1 MTEVH
6 EIQVPVLIVGGGG
19 SGLAASLFLSDLGV
33 RSLLVERHPSTSVVP
48 KAHYVNQR
56 SMEIFRHHGVDRA
69 IYDEAAPRD
78 RLGRIE
84 WRTSIGGDGPLDGK
98 VLIIKS
104 LMGGGDLRGD
114 YDLKGVTPPTHIP
127 QIRLE
132 PILRRLA
139 EQRNPGGLLFGHEL
153 IEFSQDAEGVEAL
166 IREIESGQELRVRAQ
181 YLLGADAGKTVGPAI
196 GATMVGMTN
205 AATFVGVYFTADLS
219 RYFADSESVMRMIVH
234 PQQLA
239 NASMTAGA
247 LLTLGPDR
255 WDEHSEEWLVAWA
268 YPPHDSQR
276 PTLETAP
283 ADVQAFLKVDV
294 PIEVKRISH
303 WQVESI
309 IADKFADRRVLLIGD
324 AAHKHT
330 PAGGLGLNSGI
341 QDAHNLSWKLAAVL
355 GGQASEALLATYEPE
370 RRPVVSRNAE
380 LSVYALGNHGLMVA
394 SMGIISGAPPVVNEA
409 QIALLLAQ
417 TADGEARRERMHEV
431 FQLTRTEYSCQ
442 DMELGFQYVSEA
454 IVDDGTP
461 LPKRDPLG
469 SHFTPST
476 HPGCRLPHAWV
487 SHDGACLSTH
497 DLLPVGGFLLIAG
510 ENGAAWVAAAQRLAA
525 QSGICIRACQI
536 GAGERAIADPSKAWT
551 EVRETDADGA
561 ILVRPDGHVGWRARA
576 ADSDPLARLSEALK
590 HILATSGNASWQTL

>member
-1 MTEVH
+1 MTDAR
-6 EIQVPVLIVGGGG
+6 EIHVPVLIVGGGA
-19 SGLAASLFLSDLGV
+19 SGLSASLFLSDLGIE
-33 RSLLVERHPSTSVVP
+33 SLLVERHPSTSELP

-56 SMEIFRHHGVDRA
+56 SMEIFRHHGVDRG
-69 IYDEAAPRD
+69 IYDAAAPRD

-84 WRTSIGGDGPLDGK
+84 WRTSVGGDGPLDGK
-98 VLIIKS
+98 VLITKS
-104 LMGGGDLRGD
+104 LMGGGDLRGI
-114 YDLKGVTPPTHIP
+114 YDLNGVTPPTHIP

-132 PILRRLA
+132 PILRRIA
-139 EQRNPGGLLFGHEL
+139 EERSAGGLLFGHEL
-153 IEFSQDAEGVEAL
+153 IEFRQDGEGVEAL
-166 IREIESGQELRVRAQ
+166 VREIASGKDLRVRTR

-205 AATFVGVYFTADLS
+205 AATFVGVYFSADLS
-219 RYFADSESVMRMIVH
+219 RYFADSQSVMRMIVH
-234 PQQLA
+234 PQQAA

-255 WDEHSEEWLVAWA
+255 WDEHSKEWLVAWA
-268 YPPHDSQR
+268 YPPHDPQR

-309 IADKFADRRVLLIGD
+309 IADKFVEGRVLLIGD

-341 QDAHNLSWKLAAVL
+341 QDAHNLCWKLTAVL
-355 GGQASEALLATYEPE
+355 KGQASEALLATYEPE

-394 SMGIISGAPPVVNEA
+394 SMGIINGAPSAVNEA

-417 TADGEARRERMHEV
+417 TADGAARRERMREV

-461 LPKRDPLG
+461 MPRRDPLG

-476 HPGCRLPHAWV
+476 HPGCRLPHVWV
-487 SHDGACLSTH
+487 AKDGACLSTH

-510 ENGAAWVAAAQRLAA
+510 DDGEAWVAAAQRLAA
-525 QSGICIRACQI
+525 QTGICIRACRI
-536 GAGERAIADPSKAWT
+536 GVGEGAIADSSGAWT
-551 EVRETDADGA
+551 EIREIGADGA
-561 ILVRPDGHVGWRARA
+561 ILVRPDGHVAWRARA
-576 ADSDPLARLSEALK
+576 ADSDPLPRLADALK
-590 HILATSGNASWQTL
+590 RILAPSDDAAWQAR

>member
-1 MTEVH
+1 MTEVR

-33 RSLLVERHPSTSVVP
+33 ASLLVEKHASTSVVP

-56 SMEIFRHHGVDRA
+56 SMEIFRHHGIDQA
-69 IYDEAAPRD
+69 IYGAAAPREK
-78 RLGRIE
+78 LGEIE

-98 VLIIKS
+98 VLITKS
-104 LMGGGDLRGD
+104 LMGGGELEGV
-114 YDLKGVTPPTHIP
+114 YDLNGVTPPTHIP

-139 EQRNPGGLLFGHEL
+139 EERNPGGLLFGHEL
-153 IEFSQDAEGVEAL
+153 LEFSQDAKGVTAL
-166 IREIESGQELRVRAQ
+166 VREVASGQELRVHAR

-196 GATMVGMTN
+196 GAKMVGITN
-205 AATFVGVYFTADLS
+205 AATFVGVYFSADLS
-219 RYFADSESVMRMIVH
+219 RYFPDSKSVMRMIVH
-234 PQQLA
+234 PQQQA
-239 NASMTAGA
+239 NAAMSAGA
-247 LLTLGPDR
+247 LLTMGPDC
-255 WDEHSEEWLVAWA
+255 WDEHSKEWLVAWA
-268 YPPHDSQR
+268 YPSDDSQR

-283 ADVQAFLKVDV
+283 ADVQKFLKVDEA
-294 PIEVKRISH
+294 IDVKRISH

-309 IADKFADRRVLLIGD
+309 IADKFGEGRILLIGD

-355 GGQASEALLATYEPE
+355 NGQASEALLATYEPE

-380 LSVYALGNHGLMVA
+380 LSIYALGNHGLMVA
-394 SMGIISGAPPVVNEA
+394 SMGIISGAPSALNEA
-409 QIALLLAQ
+409 QIAMLLAP
-417 TADGEARRERMHEV
+417 TMDGEARRERMREV

-442 DMELGFQYVSEA
+442 DMELGFQYVSPA
-454 IVDDGTP
+454 IVDDGTL
-461 LPKRDPLG
+461 LPRRDPLG

-476 HPGCRLPHAWV
+476 HPGCRLPHVWV
-487 SHDGACLSTH
+487 SQDRASLSTH

-510 ENGAAWVAAAQRLAA
+510 ENGGAWVAAAQLLAA
-525 QSGICIRACQI
+525 QTGICIKACRI
-536 GAGERAIADPSKAWT
+536 GAGEGAIADPSGAWT

-561 ILVRPDGHVGWRARA
+561 VLVRPDGHVGWRARS
-576 ADSDPLARLSEALK
+576 ADSDPLARLGEALN
-590 HILATSGNASWQTL
+590 HILVTSEGPS